1 MKKGISSLELAALV
15 NELQFLVKGK
25 VTQIYHQEK
34 KEVLLQLHAP
44 GKGKSLLKIIP
55 GKFLCLTN
63 EKHPPIRPTGFCMNL
78 RKYLGNAFIKKI
90 YQQDA
95 ERIVVF
101 EFDKKGVYYLVVELF
116 SKGNIVLCDD
126 DWSIISVLQ
135 WQKWRDRVVKPKEKY
150 VFPKPGFNWKKVTIK
165 GVEEILSKSEKKN
178 VVVSLATEVGLGGTY
193 AEEVCLRANVDKD
206 LKPSEVDA
214 AAIVKVIKEMVSLV
228 DKPAGHIYDEEIT
241 PFPISEGKP
250 KKVATYNE
258 AINTLKVHVT
268 VSPFEKKIASLKKM
282 ISEQEEA
289 ISMQEENINVNTAKG
304 DLVYAKY
311 ADLQKVLDYVSGA
324 RKDGKEWKEIGSTL
338 DKLKR
343 VESVDLKGKK
353 VVLDL

>member
-1 MKKGISSLELAALV
+1 M
-15 NELQFLVKGK
+15 
-25 VTQIYHQEK
+25 
-34 KEVLLQLHAP
+34 
-44 GKGKSLLKIIP
+44 
-55 GKFLCLTN
+55 
-63 EKHPPIRPTGFCMNL
+63 
-78 RKYLGNAFIKKI
+78 
-90 YQQDA
+90 
-95 ERIVVF
+95 
-101 EFDKKGVYYLVVELF
+101 
-116 SKGNIVLCDD
+116 
-126 DWSIISVLQ
+126 
-135 WQKWRDRVVKPKEKY
+135 
-150 VFPKPGFNWKKVTIK
+150 
-165 GVEEILSKSEKKN
+165 
-178 VVVSLATEVGLGGTY
+178 SLATEVGLGGTY

-258 AINTLKVHVT
+258 AINTLKVP
-268 VSPFEKKIASLKKM
+268 PFEKKIASLKKM

>member
-126 DWSIISVLQ
+126 DWSIISV
-135 WQKWRDRVVKPKEKY
+135 
-150 VFPKPGFNWKKVTIK
+150 
-165 GVEEILSKSEKKN
+165 
-178 VVVSLATEVGLGGTY
+178 
-193 AEEVCLRANVDKD
+193 
-206 LKPSEVDA
+206 
-214 AAIVKVIKEMVSLV
+214 
-228 DKPAGHIYDEEIT
+228 
-241 PFPISEGKP
+241 
-250 KKVATYNE
+250 
-258 AINTLKVHVT
+258 
-268 VSPFEKKIASLKKM
+268 
-282 ISEQEEA
+282 
-289 ISMQEENINVNTAKG
+289 
-304 DLVYAKY
+304 
-311 ADLQKVLDYVSGA
+311 
-324 RKDGKEWKEIGSTL
+324 
-338 DKLKR
+338 
-343 VESVDLKGKK
+343 
-353 VVLDL
+353 